1 MDWNNQLKLIS
12 PEICLY
18 SNSREENKENYDDK
32 TTKRLRI
39 LAKDT
44 IALIKKND
52 FLKHKQANISIG
64 NHTITNKRLTKLHM
78 QFRVFEKLTSAYL
91 FQIAQEKSCDYLL
104 IIYVKKFRDGWAEET
119 RAYLAIREN
128 CAINCA
134 IQGVSLIWKIW
145 LAIREFLW
153 SLTNQNAWFVTS
165 FCTQLTP
172 FCNVFKKTALLLT
185 NQSGEM
191 VSCILLGIKQIGKGQ
206 ISSVKK
212 NNFVCH
218 ISYGQYSTLT
228 VMIWSD
234 AIVLA

>member
-104 IIYVKKFRDGWAEET
+104 IIYMKKFWDG
-119 RAYLAIREN
+119 
-128 CAINCA
+128 
-134 IQGVSLIWKIW
+134 
-145 LAIREFLW
+145 
-153 SLTNQNAWFVTS
+153 
-165 FCTQLTP
+165 
-172 FCNVFKKTALLLT
+172 
-185 NQSGEM
+185 
-191 VSCILLGIKQIGKGQ
+191 
-206 ISSVKK
+206 
-212 NNFVCH
+212 
-218 ISYGQYSTLT
+218 
-228 VMIWSD
+228 
-234 AIVLA
+234 